1 VAAHD
6 RVEPTRG
13 ESTADTAA
21 GFLAALALFA
31 GLLALVWYPGRVG
44 TAALLVGLVAV
55 GMARANARFAAAA
68 LGLTTLCWL
77 AGMTIAVLADRP
89 VF

>member
-1 VAAHD
+1 VAARE
-6 RVEPTRG
+6 RVEPARG
-13 ESTADTAA
+13 QSTADTVA

-44 TAALLVGLVAV
+44 TAALLVGLVGV

-68 LGLTTLCWL
+68 LALATLCWL
-77 AGMTIAVLADRP
+77 VGMTIAILVDRP